1 MTLSDAYDLM
11 DLLLDKADQPYFT
24 TDEKNKFLDL
34 AISDF
39 INYHYQRLDVDEDSR
54 RALSGCKHTNV
65 FEIDAQDIFTLN
77 HLNSD
82 GYPEFK
88 LKYHSYSGDNRG
100 YFTSNGEYV
109 LPKRHLYLLQV
120 SISTYDKLDVYN
132 GQGGLQSWYSAY
144 GLTSWQNAID
154 SKFNHYPVKIV
165 SLQEFYELEDTD
177 DPFKKPMSRTTG
189 RYSQFSKKM
198 RNSTVGGR
206 NPHQPRYDEQKYY
219 CTYSENKLI
228 FNPSNDIF
236 AFSIKTLTL
245 PTISSAFTASGSAGG
260 TYQGIQT
267 EVFNNH
273 HQKQIVQI
281 AVEKMTKTDVGLMTP
296 PAPCFKNRLIL
307 EIVDAYFCFIK
318 KN

>member
-65 FEIDAQDIFTLN
+65 FEINAQDVLGLN
-77 HLNSD
+77 HLGLD
-82 GYPEFK
+82 GYPQYQ
-88 LKYHSYSGDNRG
+88 LKYPSYGGDNRG

-120 SISTYDKLDVYN
+120 SISSYDIKNVYN
-132 GQGGLQSWYSAY
+132 GQGNHQSWFSNYD
-144 GLTSWQNAID
+144 LTAWQKLFD
-154 SKFNHYPVKIV
+154 SYLEHYPVKIV

-177 DPFKKPMSRTTG
+177 DPFKKPKSRTTG
-189 RYSQFSKKM
+189 RYSQFSGKM
-198 RNSTVGGR
+198 DHTPISGR
-206 NPHQPRYDEQKYY
+206 NPGQPRYDEQKYY
-219 CTYSENKLI
+219 CTYLENKLI

-236 AFSIKTLTL
+236 AISIKTLTL
-245 PTISSAFTASGSAGG
+245 PTISSAFTASGNLGS
-260 TYQGIQT
+260 TYTGIQN

-296 PAPCFKNRLIL
+296 P
-307 EIVDAYFCFIK
+307 VQ
-318 KN
+318 

>member
-65 FEIDAQDIFTLN
+65 FEINAQDVLGLN
-77 HLNSD
+77 HLGLD
-82 GYPEFK
+82 GYPQYQ
-88 LKYHSYSGDNRG
+88 LKYPSYGGDNRG

-120 SISTYDKLDVYN
+120 SISSYNMKDVYD
-132 GQGGLQSWYSAY
+132 GQGNHKSWFSNYD
-144 GLTSWQNAID
+144 LTAWQNLFD
-154 SKFNHYPVKIV
+154 SYLEHYPVKIV

-177 DPFKKPMSRTTG
+177 DPFKKPKSRTTG
-189 RYSQFSKKM
+189 RYSQFSGKM
-198 RNSTVGGR
+198 DNSAVDGR
-206 NPHQPRYDEQKYY
+206 NPRQPRYDEQKYY

-245 PTISSAFTASGSAGG
+245 PTIGSAFTASGSAGG

-296 PAPCFKNRLIL
+296 P
-307 EIVDAYFCFIK
+307 VQ
-318 KN
+318 